1 MTIEQ
6 RPYLTDNE
14 MRDICAPL
22 TRSDAIRRWFA
33 SNGFH
38 FAKKPNGMPLISRAH
53 YESVMSGTPT
63 TAPTTAATMPNIAA
77 FRRQFGGKLEK
88 VA

>member
-1 MTIEQ
+1 MTIEHL
-6 RPYLTDNE
+6 PYLTDSE

-22 TRSDAIRRWFA
+22 TRSDAIRRWF
-33 SNGFH
+33 SRNGFH

-53 YESVMSGTPT
+53 YESVMSGAPT
-63 TAPTTAATMPNIAA
+63 TAPATATTTPNIAA
-77 FRRQFGGKLEK
+77 FRHQFGGKLEK